1 MTDLCETGSTDPI
14 VGRVGMITV
23 NGLSFEVRVIGVR
36 KRYGHTDY
44 KIMPVRG
51 GGNRWA
57 ESNTIL
63 FD

>member
-1 MTDLCETGSTDPI
+1 M
-14 VGRVGMITV
+14 VGRVGMIAV

-57 ESNTIL
+57 ESNTIS

>member
-1 MTDLCETGSTDPI
+1 MTDLYETASADPM
-14 VGRVGMITV
+14 VGRVGMIAV

-57 ESNTIL
+57 ESNTIS